1 MAELN
6 WTLLPWQIECWQDPA
21 RFKVIAA
28 GRRCGKSNFAIKQLL
43 AHALEAPR
51 GSAVLYVAPTLG
63 QARQIAWDAL
73 LDQAGDLVKASNI
86 NNLDITLT
94 TGIKIHIRSGEN
106 PDSLRGLKC
115 AFAVIDEAA
124 FIKEEVW
131 TKIIRPALSDLKG
144 SAIFI
149 STPDG
154 RNWFYDMFKLGQEGT
169 DPDWKSWH
177 LTTYDNPTIDP
188 AEIEA
193 AKRTLSSWAFR
204 VEFESS
210 FDNAGSGIF
219 MESWWKEGKEPD
231 NGSWYIAFDLAGFAD
246 VKEANTAAK
255 KRLDRT
261 AIAIVKGC
269 DDGTWFV
276 HKVILGRWNVE
287 QTALKIIEAVKEY
300 KPIAVGCEKGMAKNA
315 LMHYLQDMMRRNNV
329 YFSVQEL
336 THGNRKKTER
346 ITYAL
351 QGRQEHGRLIFN
363 EDEDWTD
370 VKEEFILFGAQGIHD
385 DAIDALAYVDQM
397 YVGSFASDEVE
408 VDSWQPQDVWSGY

>member
-6 WTLLPWQIECWQDPA
+6 WTLLPWQIECWQDPS

-43 AHALEAPR
+43 AHALEAPK

-73 LDQAGDLVKASNI
+73 LDQAGDLVKGSNI

-94 TGIKIHIRSGEN
+94 TGIKIHVRSGEN

-154 RNWFYDMFKLGQEGT
+154 RNWFYDMFKLGQDGT

-177 LTTYDNPTIDP
+177 LTTYDNPTIDRS
-188 AEIEA
+188 EIEA
-193 AKRTLSSWAFR
+193 AKRTLSSWAFK

-210 FDNAGSGIF
+210 FDTSGSGIF
-219 MESWWKEGKEPD
+219 KEEWIKYGDEPED
-231 NGSWYIAFDLAGFAD
+231 GSYYIAFDLAGFAD
-246 VKEANTAAK
+246 VTSANTAAK
-255 KRLDRT
+255 RRLDRT
-261 AIAIVKGC
+261 AIAVVKVTN
-269 DDGTWFV
+269 DGKWWV
-276 HKVILGRWNVE
+276 KKIECGRWNIEETANRLLKNVRE
-287 QTALKIIEAVKEY
+287 YQPVGVGAERGALKNAVL
-300 KPIAVGCEKGMAKNA
+300 P
-315 LMHYLQDMMRRNNV
+315 YLQELMRKNNTF
-329 YFSVQEL
+329 FSVQDL
-336 THGNRKKTER
+336 THGNKKKTDR
-346 ITYAL
+346 ITWSL
-351 QGRQEHGRLIFN
+351 QGRLEHGKITFN
-363 EDEDWTD
+363 EGPWNSEIIDELMN
-370 VKEEFILFGAQGIHD
+370 FPNAQVHD
-385 DAIDALAYVDQM
+385 DLIDALSYIDQIAIAE
-397 YVGSFASDEVE
+397 YTSDYEEDDYTPMDAV
-408 VDSWQPQDVWSGY
+408 SGY